1 MHRFLVP
8 DLVESRRISG
18 DDNQHLYKVLRLR
31 AGEKIEVF
39 DGKGKQ
45 FLAELE
51 KAGPTESSFS
61 VIEELPSREP
71 VCRVVLYQGIPAKTE
86 KMELIIQKCTE
97 IGVHAVVPVMMERS
111 TNRKGYDE
119 KRLARF
125 RKIAVEA
132 AKQCGRAWI
141 PEIREPV
148 ALSEVFPLVDGNFLM
163 PYEEGGE
170 SLRKVLPREGSLSVL
185 IGPEGGI
192 AEQEAEEML
201 RRGAVRIGFGPRIL
215 RTETAGMAA
224 LSMILLLQGD
234 MEAP

>member
-1 MHRFLVP
+1 MHRFYVS
-8 DLVESRRISG
+8 DLKENRVIRGE
-18 DDNQHLYKVLRLR
+18 DNQHLYRVLRLR
-31 AGEKIEVF
+31 SGDPIEVF
-39 DGKGKQ
+39 DGKGNQ
-45 FLAELE
+45 FRAELE
-51 KAGPTESSFS
+51 QTDPEGSAFR
-61 VIEELPSREP
+61 ILEELPSREP
-71 VCRVVLYQGIPAKTE
+71 KCRIVLYQGIPAKTE

-97 IGVHAVVPVMMERS
+97 IGVHAVVPVMMERC

>member
-8 DLVESRRISG
+8 DLVESRRIIG
-18 DDNQHLYKVLRLR
+18 DDNQHLFKVLRLR
-31 AGEKIEVF
+31 AGVKIEVF

-97 IGVHAVVPVMMERS
+97 IGIHAIVPVMMERC

-119 KRLARF
+119 NRISRF
-125 RKIAVEA
+125 QKIAAEA
-132 AKQCGRAWI
+132 AKQCGRAVI
-141 PEIREPV
+141 PQVRQTV
-148 ALSEVFPLVDGNFLM
+148 RLADVLSSVNSSFLM
-163 PYEEGGE
+163 PYEEGGL
-170 SLRKVLPREGSLSVL
+170 SLRSVLPKEGNLSVL

-192 AEQEAEEML
+192 APEEAEEMIS
-201 RRGAVRIGFGPRIL
+201 RGAVKIGFGPRIF
-215 RTETAGMAA
+215 RTETAGIAA

-234 MEAP
+234 MEA